1 MSLKFE
7 WSPLKAEKNRGKHG
21 ITFMEGSTA
30 FSDPYSLTIPDPNH
44 SVFEQR
50 LVHLGLSETGKLVV
64 VSYTERSDRIR
75 IISVRHASRRERKY
89 YEQVP
94 L

>member
-1 MSLKFE
+1 MSLEFE
-7 WSPLKAEKNRGKHG
+7 WDPLKAENNRRKHE

-30 FSDPYSLTIPDPNH
+30 FSDPHSLTIPSPDQ
-44 SVFEQR
+44 SVFEHR
-50 LVHLGLSETGKLVV
+50 FLHLGLSETGKLVV

-75 IISVRHASRRERKY
+75 IISARHASKRERKH
-89 YEQVP
+89 YEQNP